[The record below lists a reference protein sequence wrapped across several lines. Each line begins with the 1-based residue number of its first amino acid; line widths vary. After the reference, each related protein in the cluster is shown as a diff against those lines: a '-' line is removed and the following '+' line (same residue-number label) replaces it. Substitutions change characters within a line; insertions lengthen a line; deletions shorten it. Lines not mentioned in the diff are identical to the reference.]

1 MPDKLKV
8 LLVDDQPGYRRRL
21 VKFLSERGCEV
32 RTAADGIEA
41 IALGTGY
48 RPDVVVSAWL
58 LNGRLHGV
66 HVAEALRAMRP
77 ETRAVLL
84 TESTTNLPPVE
95 MADSDVAALIDRP
108 PHPEGLID
116 VIRLAAASREIERP
130 ERPPAL
136 AHFGADGELLYAN
149 PSADE
154 LVDRCGGSKALWN
167 AVADAR
173 HGPGGTEASSSVCD
187 EWRTL
192 PSAGD
197 EQPGDADSQEADS
210 AVHARVRQLDDGT
223 WLVAFATAADLE
235 GARSNAALRI
245 LMGGTN
251 PAGRHFRLEGIGVI
265 VDAERGYRELGCRV
279 FHALG
284 GICYPADSTDKA
296 MDLLASLEGVRHVL
310 VDHEAPGDVA
320 GFLDAVAR
328 EWSDVAVIGQSRF
341 GHRQSFSDMG
351 VSRYIAKPWR
361 LLELVAQLTS
371 ELGH

>member
-1 MPDKLKV
+1 MSDKLKI

-21 VKFLSERGCEV
+21 VDFLSTQGCEV
-32 RTAADGIEA
+32 RTAAAGIEA

-66 HVAEALRAMRP
+66 HVAEALRAVRP

-95 MADSDVAALIDRP
+95 MADSDVSALIDRP
-108 PHPEGLID
+108 PRPEGLID

-130 ERPPAL
+130 EQPPAL
-136 AHFGADGELLYAN
+136 AHFGANGEMLYAN
-149 PSADE
+149 PSADA
-154 LVDRCGGSKALWN
+154 LVDCCGGSAALWQ
-167 AVADAR
+167 AVVDAR
-173 HGPGGTEASSSVCD
+173 HGPAATTLSSAVCD
-187 EWRTL
+187 EWRAL
-192 PSAGD
+192 PAAGSD
-197 EQPGDADSQEADS
+197 PAPGDVQGASS
-210 AVHARVRQLDDGT
+210 GVHVRVRGLDDGT
-223 WLVAFATAADLE
+223 WLVAFAAAADLE
-235 GARSNAALRI
+235 GARSNPALRI
-245 LMGGTN
+245 LMGGTD
-251 PAGRHFRLEGIGVI
+251 PAGRHFRLEGVGVI
-265 VDAERGYRELGCRV
+265 VDPERGYRELGCRV

-284 GICYPADSTDKA
+284 GICYPADDTARA
-296 MDLLASLEGVRHVL
+296 MDALASIEGVRHVL

-328 EWSDVAVIGQSRF
+328 EWPDVEVIGQSRF

-351 VSRYIAKPWR
+351 VTRYIAKPWR
-361 LLELVAQLTS
+361 LLELVSELTS